1 MLTNNSDLKTNIP
14 IWLIKTSTPVKRRKI
29 ANIDL
34 FRDNDDDDDTT
45 VVIFIAFIFSYL
57 LIYFVLKHIYI
68 SLGNNT
74 WIIATIIAKFDTSSS
89 CPFIKTKSITK
100 TTSIKSTTSKA
111 AAIVPRV
118 VIPSIP

>member
-1 MLTNNSDLKTNIP
+1 
-14 IWLIKTSTPVKRRKI
+14 KRRKI
-29 ANIDL
+29 TNIDL
-34 FRDNDDDDDTT
+34 FRDNDDDDNTT

-100 TTSIKSTTSKA
+100 TTSIKSTTTQM
-111 AAIVPRV
+111 VPRV
-118 VIPSIP
+118 VIPFIPTPELTS

>member
-1 MLTNNSDLKTNIP
+1 MLTNNSNPKTNIP
-14 IWLIKTSTPVKRRKI
+14 SGLSTPVKRRKI

-34 FRDNDDDDDTT
+34 FRDNNDDDDTT

-74 WIIATIIAKFDTSSS
+74 WISATIIAKFDTSSS
-89 CPFIKTKSITK
+89 CPFIKTNRSLK
-100 TTSIKSTTSKA
+100 
-111 AAIVPRV
+111 PRQ
-118 VIPSIP
+118 

>member
-1 MLTNNSDLKTNIP
+1 MLTNNSDPKTNIP
-14 IWLIKTSTPVKRRKI
+14 IRLIDTSKKRKI

-34 FRDNDDDDDTT
+34 FCDNDDDDNTT

-74 WIIATIIAKFDTSSS
+74 WIIATIIDR
-89 CPFIKTKSITK
+89 
-100 TTSIKSTTSKA
+100 KSTRLNSSHL
-111 AAIVPRV
+111 
-118 VIPSIP
+118 VISYAVFCLKKKKK

>member
-1 MLTNNSDLKTNIP
+1 MIYF
-14 IWLIKTSTPVKRRKI
+14 

-34 FRDNDDDDDTT
+34 FCDNDDDDDTT

-74 WIIATIIAKFDTSSS
+74 WIIATITQSSILLPLVPS
-89 CPFIKTKSITK
+89 SKTKSITK

-111 AAIVPRV
+111 AMVPRV
-118 VIPSIP
+118 VIPSISTPEITSTEG

>member
-1 MLTNNSDLKTNIP
+1 MLTNNSDPKTNIP
-14 IWLIKTSTPVKRRKI
+14 IRLINTSKKEKI

-34 FRDNDDDDDTT
+34 FRDNDDDNNTT

-74 WIIATIIAKFDTSSS
+74 WIIATIIAKFGTSSS
-89 CPFIKTKSITK
+89 CPFIKN
-100 TTSIKSTTSKA
+100 
-111 AAIVPRV
+111 
-118 VIPSIP
+118 

>member
-1 MLTNNSDLKTNIP
+1 MLTNNSDPKTNIP
-14 IWLIKTSTPVKRRKI
+14 IRLIDTSKKEKI

-34 FRDNDDDDDTT
+34 FRDNDDDDNTT

-74 WIIATIIAKFDTSSS
+74 WIIATIIAKFGTSSS
-89 CPFIKTKSITK
+89 CPFIKN
-100 TTSIKSTTSKA
+100 
-111 AAIVPRV
+111 
-118 VIPSIP
+118 

>member
-1 MLTNNSDLKTNIP
+1 MLTNNSDPKQTSP
-14 IWLIKTSTPVKRRKI
+14 SGSSTPVKRRKI

-34 FRDNDDDDDTT
+34 FRDNDNDDDTT

-68 SLGNNT
+68 SLDSNT
-74 WIIATIIAKFDTSSS
+74 WFIATIIAKFDTSSS

-100 TTSIKSTTSKA
+100 ITLIK
-111 AAIVPRV
+111 
-118 VIPSIP
+118 

>member
-1 MLTNNSDLKTNIP
+1 MLTNNSDPKTNIP
-14 IWLIKTSTPVKRRKI
+14 SGSSTPVKKRKI

-34 FRDNDDDDDTT
+34 FRDNDDDDNTT

-74 WIIATIIAKFDTSSS
+74 WIIATIIAKFGTSSS
-89 CPFIKTKSITK
+89 CPFIKN
-100 TTSIKSTTSKA
+100 
-111 AAIVPRV
+111 
-118 VIPSIP
+118 

>member
-1 MLTNNSDLKTNIP
+1 MLTNNSDPKQTSP
-14 IWLIKTSTPVKRRKI
+14 SGSSTPVKRRKI
-29 ANIDL
+29 VNIDL
-34 FRDNDDDDDTT
+34 FRDNNDDDDTT

-89 CPFIKTKSITK
+89 CLSGIFH
-100 TTSIKSTTSKA
+100 
-111 AAIVPRV
+111 
-118 VIPSIP
+118 